1 MNLLLEKYNEYKSIV
16 NYRMVYELDNDDV
29 IDVKIYKNNFP
40 HLIGLHKL
48 IDIPVIRQFND
59 LNNKTVSAK
68 YIISK
73 IKKEDLLTDSIIR
86 TSSHF
91 ANIEDRYNNFSK
103 NNFLSLSYTDAII
116 DFNPNLIGSTLKSD
130 YILYEQFNEGY
141 NHMCIATDKLCNNY
155 AESFFYEPSNKY
167 INRQT
172 IVKVRKISILDNKGN
187 EFVSDEF

>member
-16 NYRMVYELDNDDV
+16 NFRMIYELENEDT
-29 IDVKIYKNNFP
+29 IDVKLNKNNFP

-59 LNNKTVSAK
+59 LNNKTVSAR

-86 TSSHF
+86 ASTYF
-91 ANIEDRYNNFSK
+91 ADIEDRYNNFSK

-116 DFNPNLIGSTLKSD
+116 DFNPKLIGSSLKSD
-130 YILYEQFNEGY
+130 YILFEKYNKGY
-141 NHMCIATDKLCNNY
+141 NHMCIAIDSLCKNY
-155 AESFFYEPSNKY
+155 AESFFYEPSDKY
-167 INRQT
+167 INRQS
-172 IVKVRKISILDNKGN
+172 IVKVSKISILDNKGN
-187 EFVSDEF
+187 EFVNDEF